1 MVFALNLN
9 MKYGIK
15 QVLVNISNLT
25 LIIVQLYKQTKI
37 NNRIFS
43 KTSTKL
49 KKKKKKITIRNTS
62 NNKIIY
68 TSVYK
73 LVVQLKKKTVHK
85 IK

>member
-37 NNRIFS
+37 NTRIFS
-43 KTSTKL
+43 KTRTKL
-49 KKKKKKITIRNTS
+49 KKKKKITIRNTS

-73 LVVQLKKKTVHK
+73 LVVQLKKKKLNK